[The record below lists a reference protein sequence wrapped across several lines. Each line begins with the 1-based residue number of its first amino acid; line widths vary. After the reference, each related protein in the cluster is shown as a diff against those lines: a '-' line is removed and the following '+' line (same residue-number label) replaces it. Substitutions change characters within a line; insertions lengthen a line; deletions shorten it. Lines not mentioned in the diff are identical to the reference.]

1 MTSSRGTWQAVLV
14 LGLAIAISGC
24 GESLTNPAP
33 PPAGT
38 GPQPDG
44 PEILMITDQSV
55 RYVKLAA
62 EQVDGTGAAGTSRA
76 IHVSAVIDGD
86 VGGRL
91 RCGRFLLA
99 VPPGAFEGEGTIS
112 MSMPD
117 STIMVVDLEIDPAEL
132 NDFKQDVKLCMLTD
146 GTRLSSDD
154 LQIYWW
160 NPKYSEWKA
169 IQCDRDLTDD
179 TSITGTTEGLLSH
192 LTHFSRY
199 SGGKAGW

>member
-1 MTSSRGTWQAVLV
+1 MTSARGTWQAVLV
-14 LGLAIAISGC
+14 LSLAIAIAGC

-38 GPQPDG
+38 EAEQDG

-76 IHVSAVIDGD
+76 IHVSAVLDGD

-99 VPPGAFEGEGTIS
+99 VPPGAFQGEGTIS

-132 NDFKQDVKLCMLTD
+132 NDFKQDVKLCLITD

-169 IQCDRDLTDD
+169 MNCDRDLSDD